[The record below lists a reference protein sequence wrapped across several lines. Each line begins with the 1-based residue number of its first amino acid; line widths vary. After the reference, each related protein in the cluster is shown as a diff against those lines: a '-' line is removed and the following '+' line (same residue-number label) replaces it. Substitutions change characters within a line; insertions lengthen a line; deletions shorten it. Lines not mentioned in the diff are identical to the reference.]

1 MLEFISIHCANAHI
15 HMSVIMILG
24 IGFHCKRY
32 TATQIQHSV
41 LNPYLCPPTT
51 ARTLIKYVFSTNVSK
66 PILRWNFQAEN
77 LRNSHYGIVIDTHI
91 HNNDDDFKKNRTL
104 SRADLFRADFFFA
117 FIKFFYLENF
127 RDLIYSLQ
135 AFAIFLINLCLSL
148 WVRLW
153 WFTFFFETLVKMLNL
168 FFLRNKWRFLLFL
181 PPDLRHTRASTHI
194 GVHILC
200 KGPHLLKWA
209 CRKHFF
215 DFKAI
220 KIVRCSQRFLNKFQR

>member
-1 MLEFISIHCANAHI
+1 MFQSQFWGGIFKLKISEIRIMALLLIHTFI
-15 HMSVIMILG
+15 IMMMISR
-24 IGFHCKRY
+24 K
-32 TATQIQHSV
+32 T
-41 LNPYLCPPTT
+41 
-51 ARTLIKYVFSTNVSK
+51 
-66 PILRWNFQAEN
+66 
-77 LRNSHYGIVIDTHI
+77 
-91 HNNDDDFKKNRTL
+91 TL